1 MRIYALAK
9 DLDIDSKELVEVC
22 RKAGISGK
30 GSALA
35 SLTDDEVVK
44 VKAFLRGGDK
54 KAEAGQAPGGPAAR
68 RGAPEVYRRED
79 YIAPVVPGKVKV
91 LDVGARRPAPKS
103 EVGKPD
109 EETPPAQTSPSE
121 AAAPEAAPLEAAP
134 PATTPL
140 ESAPPEAGP
149 PAAVPPE
156 TAPPQRVTPEPAV
169 GSGAPPAPEPPPA
182 PSVAQPAVAPSA
194 EPSAEPVVAPA
205 ADTGPSEQPA
215 PPLAAVLAGTPPAAP
230 EPAAPKIEPRL
241 EPTREDRWAER
252 RSPKI
257 IDLRAEEK
265 KEPTA
270 APKPPRKSRQPIIKL
285 AEMPA
290 AKKPPAAAKPP
301 EVKAQKPE
309 IRLTPSAIA
318 GHRAGQKAPLEQL
331 TKEHFA
337 KTQEKKAKPAAAP
350 DKERKKGGKPEPE
363 PVVEAPLSGK
373 GSKRRRPDGVEEE
386 VDGKMAGMAAARLD
400 RQKSR
405 KVRARARTETPEGE
419 EEREVAPVRRPKTL
433 VRRHGAST
441 AAPRRESVVLELPC
455 TVRSF
460 SEGTGVGSGQVLKS
474 LMGMGIATLNINAQL
489 DNEIAQLLATE
500 LGIQVEFRRPPTLEE
515 LVIQQLE
522 AEEEDPDLL
531 QSRPPVVTFLGHVDH
546 GKTSLLDYIIG
557 TNVVAGE
564 AGGITQHIRAY
575 RIEKNGRPI
584 AFVDTPGHEAFT
596 EMRARGANVTD
607 IVVLVV
613 AADDGV
619 MRQTE
624 EAISHAKAAEVPIIV
639 ALNKMDVPGANPDR
653 VLQQLAA
660 QNLLP
665 SEWGGDMEVI
675 RTSAITGA
683 GMDDLLETILL
694 TADLH
699 DYRANPDRTAVG
711 VCLEAEQQ
719 AGRGVLAKLVVQR
732 GTLRVGD
739 VVVCGTA
746 YGRVKAMYDTLDTR
760 KRVDEAGPSTP
771 VNLAGFDSPPNAGD
785 RFYVLEDISQA
796 RQIAEQRAAQS
807 REQNLSGS
815 TTRVSFEEFQRRLAG
830 GNLADASEVTTLN
843 LVIRA
848 DVRGSIEAI
857 EKELSKLHHPE
868 VQIKILHKA
877 VGSIT
882 AADIMLAHASQ
893 AVVIGFNVIPDEAAR
908 NLADEKQVEIRRYDI
923 IYKMTDDIK
932 ATLEGKLKPEQKVVE
947 LGHAVVKRVFAI
959 SRVGTVAGCYVVRG
973 AIARSCRIR
982 VNRDG
987 RTIGDYEMESLR
999 HEKDDVREVPRGMEC
1014 GIKLAGFNDIK
1025 QDDVLEAYKI
1035 EEVARTL

>member
-1 MRIYALAK
+1 VRIYALAK
-9 DLDIDSKELVEVC
+9 ELDIDSKDLVEVC

-35 SLTDDEVVK
+35 SLTDDEVAK
-44 VKAFLRGGDK
+44 VKAFHRGGEK
-54 KAEAGQAPGGPAAR
+54 KAETGPAPVGGAPR
-68 RGAPEVYRRED
+68 RGTPEAYRRED
-79 YIAPVVPGKVKV
+79 YIAPVTPGKIKV
-91 LDVGARRPAPKS
+91 LDVSARRQTPKGES
-103 EVGKPD
+103 GKAAEEASPVG
-109 EETPPAQTSPSE
+109 TSPATDVAAEPAIESAAPE
-121 AAAPEAAPLEAAP
+121 STLASPGVEPAAAPSVAPATAATGESAIAATAQPVVTAAVEPAVTAAAEPAATALLEPAPVPAVETSVPEPSVPAPVAVDAP
-134 PATTPL
+134 PAT
-140 ESAPPEAGP
+140 S
-149 PAAVPPE
+149 
-156 TAPPQRVTPEPAV
+156 
-169 GSGAPPAPEPPPA
+169 
-182 PSVAQPAVAPSA
+182 
-194 EPSAEPVVAPA
+194 
-205 ADTGPSEQPA
+205 
-215 PPLAAVLAGTPPAAP
+215 PPAAP
-230 EPAAPKIEPRL
+230 KVEARP
-241 EPTREDRWAER
+241 EPTREDRWSER
-252 RSPKI
+252 RSPRI
-257 IDLRAEEK
+257 IDLRGEDKRESA
-265 KEPTA
+265 A
-270 APKPPRKSRQPIIKL
+270 APKSPRKSRQPVIKL

-290 AKKPPAAAKPP
+290 AKKPPAAPKTP

-337 KTQEKKAKPAAAP
+337 KTQEKKGKPATPDKDRKKVAKPEA
-350 DKERKKGGKPEPE
+350 E

-373 GSKRRRPDGVEEE
+373 GSKRRKPEGAEEE

-405 KVRARARTETPEGE
+405 RVRARARTETPEGE

-441 AAPRRESVVLELPC
+441 AAPRRDSIILELPC
-455 TVRSF
+455 NVRSF
-460 SEGTGVGSGQVLKS
+460 SEATGVGTGQVLKS

-489 DNEIAQLLATE
+489 DNEIAQLLAAD
-500 LGIQVEFRRPPTLEE
+500 LGIQVEFHRPPTLEE
-515 LVIQQLE
+515 LVIQQLD
-522 AEEEDPDLL
+522 AEEDDPELL
-531 QSRPPVVTFLGHVDH
+531 QQRPPVVTFLGHVDH

-675 RTSAITGA
+675 RTSALTGA

-694 TADLH
+694 TADMH
-699 DYRANPDRTAVG
+699 DYKANPDRPAIG

-719 AGRGVLAKLVVQR
+719 AGRGVIAKLVVQR
-732 GTLRVGD
+732 GTLRIGD
-739 VVVCGTA
+739 VVLCGTS
-746 YGRVKAMYDTLDTR
+746 YGRVKAMYDTLDPR
-760 KRVDEAGPSTP
+760 QRLEEAGPSTP
-771 VNLAGFDSPPNAGD
+771 INVTGFDSPPNAGD
-785 RFYVLEDISQA
+785 RFHVLEDISQA
-796 RQIAEQRAAQS
+796 RQIAEQRAAHS
-807 REQNLSGS
+807 REQSLAGG

-830 GNLADASEVTTLN
+830 GNLAEAREVATLN

-877 VGSIT
+877 VGAIT
-882 AADIMLAHASQ
+882 AADIMLAHASE
-893 AVVIGFNVIPDEAAR
+893 AVVLGFNVIPDEAAR
-908 NLADEKQVEIRRYDI
+908 NLAEEKQVEIRRYDI

-932 ATLEGKLKPEQKVVE
+932 ATLEGKLKPEQRVVE
-947 LGHAVVKRVFAI
+947 MGHAVVKRVFTI

-973 AIARSCRIR
+973 SIGRSCRIR

-987 RTIGDYEMESLR
+987 RTIGDYELESLR

>member
-1 MRIYALAK
+1 VRIYALAK

-35 SLTDDEVVK
+35 SLSDDEVAK

-54 KAEAGQAPGGPAAR
+54 KSEAGQTPAGTAAR

-79 YIAPVVPGKVKV
+79 YIAPVTPGKVKV
-91 LDVGARRPAPKS
+91 LDVTARRPASKG
-103 EVGKPD
+103 EVGKPV
-109 EETPPAQTSPSE
+109 EEAPPQEIAPPQEAPAAPVAAPAPVPAAE
-121 AAAPEAAPLEAAP
+121 PGVVPAAAPGVAPD
-134 PATTPL
+134 
-140 ESAPPEAGP
+140 
-149 PAAVPPE
+149 
-156 TAPPQRVTPEPAV
+156 TAPGVA
-169 GSGAPPAPEPPPA
+169 AL
-182 PSVAQPAVAPSA
+182 AQPAIVPVVEPVLTPAAELPPQEEQPAAAIAAQAPAEEEEATAAESRA
-194 EPSAEPVVAPA
+194 EPS
-205 ADTGPSEQPA
+205 
-215 PPLAAVLAGTPPAAP
+215 
-230 EPAAPKIEPRL
+230 
-241 EPTREDRWAER
+241 REGRWAER
-252 RSPKI
+252 RDPKI
-257 IDLRAEEK
+257 IHLRGDDK
-265 KEPTA
+265 KEPSG
-270 APKPPRKSRQPIIKL
+270 APKLPRKSRQPIIKL

-290 AKKPPAAAKPP
+290 AKKPPAAPKAP

-337 KTQEKKAKPAAAP
+337 KTQEKKGKPAPP
-350 DKERKKGGKPEPE
+350 DKDRKKGGKPEAE
-363 PVVEAPLSGK
+363 VVVEAPLSGK
-373 GSKRRRPDGVEEE
+373 GVKRRRADGTEEE

-419 EEREVAPVRRPKTL
+419 EEREAAPVRRPKTL

-441 AAPRRESVVLELPC
+441 AAPRRENVVLELPC

-460 SEGTGVGSGQVLKS
+460 SEATGVGSGQVLKS

-489 DNEIAQLLATE
+489 DNEIAQLLATD

-522 AEEEDPDLL
+522 AEEEDPELL
-531 QSRPPVVTFLGHVDH
+531 QPRPPVVTFLGHVDH

-575 RIEKNGRPI
+575 RITKNDRAI

-639 ALNKMDVPGANPDR
+639 ALNKMDVPGANPER
-653 VLQQLAA
+653 VLQQLTA

-675 RTSAITGA
+675 RTSAVTGA

-694 TADLH
+694 TADLN
-699 DYRANPDRTAVG
+699 DYRANPDRSAVG

-719 AGRGVLAKLVVQR
+719 AGRGVIAKLIVRR

-739 VVVCGTA
+739 VVVCGSA
-746 YGRVKAMYDTLDTR
+746 YGRVKAMYDTLDVR
-760 KRVDEAGPSTP
+760 RRVDEAGPSTP
-771 VNLAGFDSPPNAGD
+771 VNLTGFDSPPNAGD
-785 RFYVLEDISQA
+785 RFYVLDDISQA
-796 RQIAEQRAAQS
+796 RQIAEQRAVHS
-807 REQNLSGS
+807 REQTLAGS

-877 VGSIT
+877 VGAIT
-882 AADIMLAHASQ
+882 AADVMLAHASQ

-908 NLADEKQVEIRRYDI
+908 SLADEKQVEIRRYDI
-923 IYKMTDDIK
+923 IYKMTDDVK
-932 ATLEGKLKPEQKVVE
+932 ATLEGKLKPEQRVVE
-947 LGHAVVKRVFAI
+947 LGHAVVKRVFSI
-959 SRVGTVAGCYVVRG
+959 SRVGAVAGCYVVRG
-973 AIARSCRIR
+973 SIARGCRIR

-987 RTIGDYEMESLR
+987 RTIGDYELDSLR
-999 HEKDDVREVPRGMEC
+999 HEKDDVKEVPRGMEC